1 MTNERIIQIDSVDAY
16 NKLYGWE
23 TLHPLVTV
31 VNHANPMASDLIHS
45 RLRSTLVALLAKN
58 YGLYALFLKQGDGCS
73 IRYGREKYDYQEGTV
88 VSFKPGQVVEVEW
101 DESRPMPPSRGLLFH
116 PDLLYGTQLAR
127 RINDYTFF
135 DYDQREA
142 LHLSEREQHTM
153 VELFDKIEEELQHPI
168 DKHSQTLIT
177 DTIALMLDYC
187 MRYYDRQF
195 ITRHK
200 VNSDILTAFHQQL
213 REYFVSG
220 HPERRSAEGRLLP
233 TGRKNGL
240 PTVAYF
246 ADKACL
252 SPNYFGDLIS
262 KESGTTA
269 QRHIQDA
276 VIERSK
282 QLLVETRLP
291 VSEIAYQLGFEYPQH
306 FSRLF
311 KSRTSMTPNEYR
323 LTA

>member
-31 VNHANPMASDLIHS
+31 VRSALPLRLSKNHANPMASDLNHS

-101 DESRPMPPSRGLLFH
+101 
-116 PDLLYGTQLAR
+116 
-127 RINDYTFF
+127 
-135 DYDQREA
+135 
-142 LHLSEREQHTM
+142 
-153 VELFDKIEEELQHPI
+153 
-168 DKHSQTLIT
+168 
-177 DTIALMLDYC
+177 
-187 MRYYDRQF
+187 
-195 ITRHK
+195 
-200 VNSDILTAFHQQL
+200 
-213 REYFVSG
+213 
-220 HPERRSAEGRLLP
+220 
-233 TGRKNGL
+233 
-240 PTVAYF
+240 
-246 ADKACL
+246 DKACL

-311 KSRTSMTPNEYR
+311 KSRTGMTPNEYR
-323 LTA
+323 LTASRRPAKT

>member
-1 MTNERIIQIDSVDAY
+1 MTNNRIIQIDSVDAY

-31 VNHANPMASDLIHS
+31 VNHANPMASDLNHS
-45 RLRSTLVALLAKN
+45 RLS

-101 DESRPMPPSRGLLFH
+101 DES
-116 PDLLYGTQLAR
+116 
-127 RINDYTFF
+127 
-135 DYDQREA
+135 
-142 LHLSEREQHTM
+142 
-153 VELFDKIEEELQHPI
+153 
-168 DKHSQTLIT
+168 
-177 DTIALMLDYC
+177 
-187 MRYYDRQF
+187 
-195 ITRHK
+195 
-200 VNSDILTAFHQQL
+200 
-213 REYFVSG
+213 
-220 HPERRSAEGRLLP
+220 
-233 TGRKNGL
+233 
-240 PTVAYF
+240 
-246 ADKACL
+246 
-252 SPNYFGDLIS
+252 
-262 KESGTTA
+262 GTTA

-282 QLLVETRLP
+282 QLLIETRLP

-311 KSRTSMTPNEYR
+311 KSRTGMTPNAYR

>member
-1 MTNERIIQIDSVDAY
+1 MAARVTEILRIFVPDMTNERIIQIDSVDAY

-31 VNHANPMASDLIHS
+31 VNHANPMASDLNHS
-45 RLRSTLVALLAKN
+45 RLN

-116 PDLLYGTQLAR
+116 SDLLYGTQLAR

-142 LHLSEREQHTM
+142 LHLSEREQHM
-153 VELFDKIEEELQHPI
+153 VVELFDRIEEELQHPI
-168 DKHSQTLIT
+168 DRHSQTLIT
-177 DTIALMLDYC
+177 DAIGLLLDYC

-213 REYFVSG
+213 REYFESG
-220 HPERRSAEGRLLP
+220 HPER
-233 TGRKNGL
+233 NGL

-282 QLLVETRLP
+282 QLLIETRLP
-291 VSEIAYQLGFEYPQH
+291 VSEIACQLGFEYPQH

-311 KSRTSMTPNEYR
+311 KSRTGMSPNEYR

>member
-1 MTNERIIQIDSVDAY
+1 MAERIIQIDSVDAY
-16 NKLYGWE
+16 NKLHGWE

-31 VNHANPMASDLIHS
+31 VNHTNPMASNLNHS
-45 RLRSTLVALLAKN
+45 RLN

-116 PDLLYGTQLAR
+116 ADLLYGTQLAR

-142 LHLSEREQHTM
+142 LHLSEREQRM
-153 VELFDKIEEELQHPI
+153 VVELFDRIEEELQHPI
-168 DKHSQTLIT
+168 DRHSQTLIT
-177 DTIALMLDYC
+177 DAIGLLLDYC

-213 REYFVSG
+213 HEYFVSG
-220 HPERRSAEGRLLP
+220 HPER
-233 TGRKNGL
+233 NGL
-240 PTVAYF
+240 PSVAYF
-246 ADKACL
+246 AEKACL

-282 QLLVETRLP
+282 QLLIETRLP

-311 KSRTSMTPNEYR
+311 KSRTGMTPNAFR

>member
-1 MTNERIIQIDSVDAY
+1 MGDTA
-16 NKLYGWE
+16 
-23 TLHPLVTV
+23 P
-31 VNHANPMASDLIHS
+31 A
-45 RLRSTLVALLAKN
+45 
-58 YGLYALFLKQGDGCS
+58 GDG
-73 IRYGREKYDYQEGTV
+73 
-88 VSFKPGQVVEVEW
+88 GQPRQ
-101 DESRPMPPSRGLLFH
+101 SNGQRPEPLAAA
-116 PDLLYGTQLAR
+116 LAR

-142 LHLSEREQHTM
+142 LHLSEREQ
-153 VELFDKIEEELQHPI
+153 
-168 DKHSQTLIT
+168 TLI
-177 DTIALMLDYC
+177 
-187 MRYYDRQF
+187 
-195 ITRHK
+195 
-200 VNSDILTAFHQQL
+200 TAFHQQL

-311 KSRTSMTPNEYR
+311 KSRTGMTPNEYR

>member
-1 MTNERIIQIDSVDAY
+1 MAERIIQIDSVDAY

-31 VNHANPMASDLIHS
+31 VNHANPMASDLNHS
-45 RLRSTLVALLAKN
+45 RLN

-116 PDLLYGTQLAR
+116 PDLLFGTQLAR

-142 LHLSEREQHTM
+142 LHLSEREQRM
-153 VELFDKIEEELQHPI
+153 VVELFDRIEEELQHPI
-168 DKHSQTLIT
+168 DRHSQTLIT
-177 DTIALMLDYC
+177 DAIGLLLDYC

-220 HPERRSAEGRLLP
+220 HPER
-233 TGRKNGL
+233 NGL
-240 PTVAYF
+240 PSVAYF
-246 ADKACL
+246 ADRPACHPITL
-252 SPNYFGDLIS
+252 A
-262 KESGTTA
+262 T
-269 QRHIQDA
+269 
-276 VIERSK
+276 
-282 QLLVETRLP
+282 
-291 VSEIAYQLGFEYPQH
+291 
-306 FSRLF
+306 
-311 KSRTSMTPNEYR
+311 
-323 LTA
+323 